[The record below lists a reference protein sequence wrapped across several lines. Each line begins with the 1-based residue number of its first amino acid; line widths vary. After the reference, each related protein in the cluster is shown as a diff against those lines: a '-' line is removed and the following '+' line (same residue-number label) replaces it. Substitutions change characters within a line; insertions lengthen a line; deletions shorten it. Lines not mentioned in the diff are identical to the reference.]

1 MKNTFDYLYIYFSE
15 NYLTH
20 ERTKK
25 ECTLIEHLCSL
36 KKVTTYWISAA
47 AMVEFPMSLLTGAI
61 V

>member
-20 ERTKK
+20 ERQRKNA
-25 ECTLIEHLCSL
+25 LLLNNFAAL
-36 KKVTTYWISAA
+36 KKATMYWISAA

>member
-1 MKNTFDYLYIYFSE
+1 MRGRRKNALLLNIFAA
-15 NYLTH
+15 
-20 ERTKK
+20 
-25 ECTLIEHLCSL
+25 L